1 MKEKVSGLEEQLVK
15 EMEQDAVVLAQA
27 QASRADQGFFSN
39 IRGMAEAV
47 TTMRAEQRHAEASAA
62 LTHMMSGHGD
72 FQQLPSSIEEQRSK
86 GHATSDEP
94 LDLRTEQSKTCTL
107 Q

>member
-47 TTMRAEQRHAEASAA
+47 TTMRAEQRHTEASAA
-62 LTHMMSGHGD
+62 LSGMLSGHGD
-72 FQQLPSSIEEQRSK
+72 FQALPSSMEEQRCIE
-86 GHATSDEP
+86 HATSNEP
-94 LDLRTEQSKTCTL
+94 LDLGTEQSKTCTL